1 MEVKTKRLPRNQKN
15 EPNGVGTKKFVH
27 FCNLIG
33 AEPYLAA
40 NVRSLPAS
48 AFYQWVEY
56 CNSPAGSTTLA
67 ETRAAGGFPEP
78 FRVKYWGVG
87 NESWGCGGDFTPEE
101 YAVEFRRFTSWL
113 PTYSDELKLGG
124 AGPNTAE

>member
-1 MEVKTKRLPRNQKN
+1 MIRRPPRSTLFPYTTLFRSAEKRPRRTNFW
-15 EPNGVGTKKFVH
+15 NGVESEKSPASHKYDPNAVGTNEFVH
-27 FCNLIG
+27 FCKLIG

-67 ETRAAGGFPEP
+67 ETPAAAGFPEP
-78 FRVKYWGVG
+78 FRGKYWGGG
-87 NESWGCGGDFTPEE
+87 NESLGCGGDFT
-101 YAVEFRRFTSWL
+101 
-113 PTYSDELKLGG
+113 LG
-124 AGPNTAE
+124 